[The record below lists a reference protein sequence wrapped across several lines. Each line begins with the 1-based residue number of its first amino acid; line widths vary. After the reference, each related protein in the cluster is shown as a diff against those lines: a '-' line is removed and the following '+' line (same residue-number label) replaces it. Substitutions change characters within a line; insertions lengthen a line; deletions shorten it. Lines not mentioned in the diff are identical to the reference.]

1 MNYLNLPFRF
11 LLVKC
16 DLLISMIL
24 SKIFHLILN
33 PEKSGFLRALDF
45 KSESFGILIINIL
58 NFVALITLFKS
69 H

>member
-16 DLLISMIL
+16 DLLTYDIIKDL
-24 SKIFHLILN
+24 FDLK

-45 KSESFGILIINIL
+45 KSESFGISNS
-58 NFVALITLFKS
+58 NKHFEFCS
-69 H
+69 FDYPF